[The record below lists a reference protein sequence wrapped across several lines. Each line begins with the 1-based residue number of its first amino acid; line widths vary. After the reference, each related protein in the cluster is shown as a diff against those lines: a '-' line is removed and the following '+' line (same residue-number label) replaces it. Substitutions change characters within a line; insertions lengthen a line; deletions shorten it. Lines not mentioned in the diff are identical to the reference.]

1 MEKYIKIQLYK
12 VSICKGSSFVR
23 EIIVA
28 ADTIEEVIVLSKEIA
43 GEGYDI
49 GAITKDFRSC
59 YKATTKTVT
68 IEV

>member
-1 MEKYIKIQLYK
+1 MEKYKKVQLYK
-12 VSICKGSSFVR
+12 VSICKNSNFVR
-23 EIIVA
+23 EIIVI
-28 ADTIEEVIVLSKEIA
+28 ADTIEEAIALSKEIA

-59 YKATTKTVT
+59 YKATIKTVT

>member
-12 VSICKGSSFVR
+12 VSICKGSVFVR

-49 GAITKDFRSC
+49 GVITKDFRSC
-59 YKATTKTVT
+59 YKIIIKTIT
-68 IEV
+68 IEI